1 MITRTELTQDNF
13 DGLLLWLA
21 PDRDAAG
28 VIYERIRFR
37 LVRYFEIRGC
47 DDPLVLADESIG
59 RVASKFTTL
68 RPVDRPERV
77 FFGFAS
83 KIHLEYLTRWKNR
96 EVELSNGIEIRAYDE
111 APDEDPEL
119 EESHEC
125 LDRCL
130 SKLSGD
136 DCELMVRYYS
146 EEKTARINNRKSVAE
161 ELDISMAA
169 LHTKIYRLRN
179 VLKECI
185 QECLSAK

>member
-1 MITRTELTQDNF
+1 MIIRTELTQVNF
-13 DGLLLWLA
+13 DGLLTWLA

-37 LVRYFEIRGC
+37 LVKYFEIRGC
-47 DDPLVLADESIG
+47 DDPHILADETIG
-59 RVASKFTTL
+59 RVASKFDTL

-83 KIHLEYLTRWKNR
+83 KIHLEYLTRWKSR
-96 EVELSNGIEIRAYDE
+96 
-111 APDEDPEL
+111 EL
-119 EESHEC
+119 ELPEGLDIPSYDDTSAGAPEIEASHEC

-130 SKLSGD
+130 SRLTSD
-136 DCELMVRYYS
+136 DGELIVRYYS
-146 EEKTARINNRKSVAE
+146 EEKAARMNIRKSVAE

-179 VLKECI
+179 VLKKCI
-185 QECLSAK
+185 QECLSVK